1 MGLSVLHRIFSSS
14 NHRYLKSTI
23 GNIELISKFRKRAE
37 NAEMHPEEQIFNF
50 WVEYFDDAC
59 KEETK
64 DFIRFPIL
72 IWEPTKVYMPSYVQV
87 NLEDKSLRIWNECL
101 KCLKSR
107 KYDRGPASNSLVCK
121 QVHEWQVTAE
131 MIKTVT

>member
-1 MGLSVLHRIFSSS
+1 MRSSVF
-14 NHRYLKSTI
+14 
-23 GNIELISKFRKRAE
+23 
-37 NAEMHPEEQIFNF
+37 HPPQ
-50 WVEYFDDAC
+50 
-59 KEETK
+59 
-64 DFIRFPIL
+64 IL

-107 KYDRGPASNSLVCK
+107 KYHERAEGVVCK

>member
-1 MGLSVLHRIFSSS
+1 MNYSLPKRPL
-14 NHRYLKSTI
+14 NP
-23 GNIELISKFRKRAE
+23 KFY
-37 NAEMHPEEQIFNF
+37 HFLPQ
-50 WVEYFDDAC
+50 
-59 KEETK
+59 
-64 DFIRFPIL
+64 IL

-107 KYDRGPASNSLVCK
+107 KYERSAGNSLVCK
-121 QVHEWQVTAE
+121 QVHEWPVTAE